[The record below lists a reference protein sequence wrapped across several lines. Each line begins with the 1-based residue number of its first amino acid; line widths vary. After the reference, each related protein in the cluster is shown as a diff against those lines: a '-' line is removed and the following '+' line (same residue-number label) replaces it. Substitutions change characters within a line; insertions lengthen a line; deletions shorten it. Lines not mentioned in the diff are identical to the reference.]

1 MKISVIT
8 INYNNGEQLEA
19 TIQSVVSNVTVLRE
33 LLGEKAE
40 YIVIDGGSVDCSVSV
55 LQKYSEY
62 ISYWISEKDKG
73 IIMQLIKEFL
83 LHRGSIVFSLIQVIP
98 FMKMI
103 H

>member
-55 LQKYSEY
+55 LQNILNIFLIGLVRK
-62 ISYWISEKDKG
+62 IKVF
-73 IIMQLIKEFL
+73 IMQ
-83 LHRGSIVFSLIQVIP
+83 
-98 FMKMI
+98 
-103 H
+103 

>member
-55 LQKYSEY
+55 PQKASKY
-62 ISYWISEKDKG
+62 IS
-73 IIMQLIKEFL
+73 
-83 LHRGSIVFSLIQVIP
+83 
-98 FMKMI
+98 
-103 H
+103 

>member
-40 YIVIDGGSVDCSVSV
+40 YIVIDGGSVDCSDFCAS
-55 LQKYSEY
+55 K
-62 ISYWISEKDKG
+62 I
-73 IIMQLIKEFL
+73 F
-83 LHRGSIVFSLIQVIP
+83 
-98 FMKMI
+98 
-103 H
+103 

>member
-40 YIVIDGGSVDCSVSV
+40 YIVIDGGSVDC
-55 LQKYSEY
+55 L
-62 ISYWISEKDKG
+62 
-73 IIMQLIKEFL
+73 
-83 LHRGSIVFSLIQVIP
+83 SLIHI
-98 FMKMI
+98 
-103 H
+103 

>member
-40 YIVIDGGSVDCSVSV
+40 YIVMVEALTVVFLCFKNILNIFLIGLVRKIKVF
-55 LQKYSEY
+55 
-62 ISYWISEKDKG
+62 
-73 IIMQLIKEFL
+73 IMQ
-83 LHRGSIVFSLIQVIP
+83 
-98 FMKMI
+98 
-103 H
+103 